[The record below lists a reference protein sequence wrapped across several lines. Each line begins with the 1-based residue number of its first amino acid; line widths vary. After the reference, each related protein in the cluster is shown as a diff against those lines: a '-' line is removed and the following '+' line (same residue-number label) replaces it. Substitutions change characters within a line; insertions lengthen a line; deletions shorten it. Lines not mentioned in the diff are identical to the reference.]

1 MYSAKKKEIFEKI
14 YLEFLK
20 NYSESQSSG
29 DLDMELFV
37 NEIIEQGVDKLINC
51 NVGILPHITLFKDYT
66 EIFNWEY
73 IHNMY
78 FVCIGKKKSNKI
90 IDKCLV
96 SRQIF
101 SKCDNTVTKFKNTG
115 GIENL
120 LGGGGIENLLGG
132 SGGLGDLISNIS
144 KNVEET
150 LAGEDLSKIDPS
162 QLMNSLLSGKTNING
177 IDFSKI
183 INSASTL
190 MSKKVND
197 GEIDISELGE
207 KANDALK
214 NLNLM

>member
-1 MYSAKKKEIFEKI
+1 M
-14 YLEFLK
+14 
-20 NYSESQSSG
+20 
-29 DLDMELFV
+29 
-37 NEIIEQGVDKLINC
+37 
-51 NVGILPHITLFKDYT
+51 
-66 EIFNWEY
+66 
-73 IHNMY
+73 
-78 FVCIGKKKSNKI
+78 
-90 IDKCLV
+90 
-96 SRQIF
+96 
-101 SKCDNTVTKFKNTG
+101 
-115 GIENL
+115 
-120 LGGGGIENLLGG
+120 
-132 SGGLGDLISNIS
+132 ISNIS